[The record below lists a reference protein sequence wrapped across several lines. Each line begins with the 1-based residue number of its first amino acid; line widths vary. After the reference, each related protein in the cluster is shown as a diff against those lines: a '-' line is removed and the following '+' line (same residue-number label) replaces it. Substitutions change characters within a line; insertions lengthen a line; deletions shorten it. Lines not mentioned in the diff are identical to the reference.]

1 MNFSVYWQHADA
13 VSKTLYFILLA
24 MSIATWTIF
33 ILRLL
38 GTRQLKQQAYSQLVQ
53 ALAQLKSKLQPLTFE
68 QRKAV
73 AEQALLR
80 QISAEKSQAEKGV
93 SVLGTIASLA
103 PFVGLFGTVW
113 GIFHALVAVGTS
125 GQAGLAQV
133 ATPVGEALIMTGL
146 GLSVAIPA
154 VLAYNICVRFNR
166 GLAHD
171 LQDQAH
177 SLLIDTTLQAQMR
190 VGFDHHHAP
199 KSIRDGGPGAHIG
212 DNNGPTAANSAA
224 AISQLNTRWRA
235 GCASQGRNTRPKP
248 AQVATDS
255 QQITPD
261 SAQNHISRSAWPSP
275 TPTSTL
281 TPDIATHQAFGF
293 SPWHSAP
300 RHRPDCASAL
310 SSSSART
317 GARAMRA
324 ARYSKYPAPAYGKAP
339 PSHGQPRHSCCKPVP
354 DSQTI
359 NT

>member
-1 MNFSVYWQHADA
+1 MNLSVYWQQADA

-38 GTRQLKQQAYSQLVQ
+38 GTRQLKQQAYAQLAQ
-53 ALAQLKSKLQPLTFE
+53 ALATLKSKLQPLTFE

-177 SLLIDTTLQAQMR
+177 SLLIDTMLQQETPIKTETKATQQSL
-190 VGFDHHHAP
+190 VG
-199 KSIRDGGPGAHIG
+199 G
-212 DNNGPTAANSAA
+212 
-224 AISQLNTRWRA
+224 
-235 GCASQGRNTRPKP
+235 
-248 AQVATDS
+248 
-255 QQITPD
+255 
-261 SAQNHISRSAWPSP
+261 
-275 TPTSTL
+275 
-281 TPDIATHQAFGF
+281 QA
-293 SPWHSAP
+293 
-300 RHRPDCASAL
+300 
-310 SSSSART
+310 
-317 GARAMRA
+317 
-324 ARYSKYPAPAYGKAP
+324 
-339 PSHGQPRHSCCKPVP
+339 
-354 DSQTI
+354 
-359 NT
+359 

>member
-38 GTRQLKQQAYSQLVQ
+38 GTRQLKQQAYTQLVQ
-53 ALAQLKSKLQPLTFE
+53 ALAKLKSKLQPLSFE

-177 SLLIDTTLQAQMR
+177 SLLIDTMLQQETPVKTETKATQQSL
-190 VGFDHHHAP
+190 VG
-199 KSIRDGGPGAHIG
+199 G
-212 DNNGPTAANSAA
+212 
-224 AISQLNTRWRA
+224 
-235 GCASQGRNTRPKP
+235 
-248 AQVATDS
+248 
-255 QQITPD
+255 
-261 SAQNHISRSAWPSP
+261 
-275 TPTSTL
+275 
-281 TPDIATHQAFGF
+281 QA
-293 SPWHSAP
+293 
-300 RHRPDCASAL
+300 
-310 SSSSART
+310 
-317 GARAMRA
+317 
-324 ARYSKYPAPAYGKAP
+324 
-339 PSHGQPRHSCCKPVP
+339 
-354 DSQTI
+354 
-359 NT
+359 

>member
-33 ILRLL
+33 VLRLL
-38 GTRQLKQQAYSQLVQ
+38 GTRQLKQQAYAQLAQ
-53 ALAQLKSKLQPLTFE
+53 ALDGLKAKLQPLTFE

-177 SLLIDTTLQAQMR
+177 SLLIDTMLQQETTTKTETKATQQSL
-190 VGFDHHHAP
+190 VG
-199 KSIRDGGPGAHIG
+199 G
-212 DNNGPTAANSAA
+212 
-224 AISQLNTRWRA
+224 
-235 GCASQGRNTRPKP
+235 
-248 AQVATDS
+248 
-255 QQITPD
+255 
-261 SAQNHISRSAWPSP
+261 
-275 TPTSTL
+275 
-281 TPDIATHQAFGF
+281 QA
-293 SPWHSAP
+293 
-300 RHRPDCASAL
+300 
-310 SSSSART
+310 
-317 GARAMRA
+317 
-324 ARYSKYPAPAYGKAP
+324 
-339 PSHGQPRHSCCKPVP
+339 
-354 DSQTI
+354 
-359 NT
+359 

>member
-33 ILRLL
+33 ILRIL
-38 GTRQLKQQAYSQLVQ
+38 GTRQLKQQAYKQLVQ
-53 ALAQLKSKLQPLTFE
+53 ALASLKAKLQPLSFE

-113 GIFHALVAVGTS
+113 GIFHALVAVGKS

-146 GLSVAIPA
+146 GLAVAIPA
-154 VLAYNICVRFNR
+154 VMAYNICVRFNR

-177 SLLIDTTLQAQMR
+177 SLLIDTMLQQETTVKTETKTTQQSL
-190 VGFDHHHAP
+190 VG
-199 KSIRDGGPGAHIG
+199 G
-212 DNNGPTAANSAA
+212 
-224 AISQLNTRWRA
+224 
-235 GCASQGRNTRPKP
+235 
-248 AQVATDS
+248 
-255 QQITPD
+255 
-261 SAQNHISRSAWPSP
+261 
-275 TPTSTL
+275 
-281 TPDIATHQAFGF
+281 QA
-293 SPWHSAP
+293 
-300 RHRPDCASAL
+300 
-310 SSSSART
+310 
-317 GARAMRA
+317 
-324 ARYSKYPAPAYGKAP
+324 
-339 PSHGQPRHSCCKPVP
+339 
-354 DSQTI
+354 
-359 NT
+359 

>member
-33 ILRLL
+33 ILRLM
-38 GTRQLKQQAYSQLVQ
+38 GTRQLKQQAYAQLAQ
-53 ALAQLKSKLQPLTFE
+53 ALDGLKAKLQPLTFE

-177 SLLIDTTLQAQMR
+177 SLLIDTMLQQETTTKTETKATQQSL
-190 VGFDHHHAP
+190 VG
-199 KSIRDGGPGAHIG
+199 G
-212 DNNGPTAANSAA
+212 
-224 AISQLNTRWRA
+224 
-235 GCASQGRNTRPKP
+235 
-248 AQVATDS
+248 
-255 QQITPD
+255 
-261 SAQNHISRSAWPSP
+261 
-275 TPTSTL
+275 
-281 TPDIATHQAFGF
+281 QA
-293 SPWHSAP
+293 
-300 RHRPDCASAL
+300 
-310 SSSSART
+310 
-317 GARAMRA
+317 
-324 ARYSKYPAPAYGKAP
+324 
-339 PSHGQPRHSCCKPVP
+339 
-354 DSQTI
+354 
-359 NT
+359 

>member
-33 ILRLL
+33 VLRLL
-38 GTRQLKQQAYSQLVQ
+38 GSRQLKQQAYAQLAQ
-53 ALAQLKSKLQPLTFE
+53 ALAGLKAKLQPLTFE

-177 SLLIDTTLQAQMR
+177 SLLIDTMLQQETTAKTETKATQQSL
-190 VGFDHHHAP
+190 VG
-199 KSIRDGGPGAHIG
+199 G
-212 DNNGPTAANSAA
+212 
-224 AISQLNTRWRA
+224 
-235 GCASQGRNTRPKP
+235 
-248 AQVATDS
+248 
-255 QQITPD
+255 
-261 SAQNHISRSAWPSP
+261 
-275 TPTSTL
+275 
-281 TPDIATHQAFGF
+281 QA
-293 SPWHSAP
+293 
-300 RHRPDCASAL
+300 
-310 SSSSART
+310 
-317 GARAMRA
+317 
-324 ARYSKYPAPAYGKAP
+324 
-339 PSHGQPRHSCCKPVP
+339 
-354 DSQTI
+354 
-359 NT
+359 